1 MNYFLFTPRVHLHT
15 NIRRWP
21 VIFTPLFMLFSLPA
35 QASLQFLEANWLKYW
50 LLNDFLVET
59 LPSEKSPSLSL
70 CLFSTLP
77 SSLIS
82 PSLPQLQ
89 LHIISG
95 NFSLSTF

>member
-35 QASLQFLEANWLKYW
+35 QASLQLLQANWLKYW
-50 LLNDFLVET
+50 LLNAFLVET
-59 LPSEKSPSLSL
+59 LPSQKDLFLSL
-70 CLFSTLP
+70 STLP